1 MHSNNYMW
9 SHELN
14 IKSIHSIGTTHKR
27 LLNMILVTL
36 IERSL
41 LVPAIPAGPL
51 VQPSHFLVPAPFLLC
66 SNQNKLCFSSTSR
79 EPTISDYPSL
89 LPPTNY
95 DHIYYQVHKL
105 KLLRLHYIT
114 GILCWGVWCWEPTGS
129 SACVQKGQILSANLL
144 GPVSLSLPLRCNP
157 YTQYSIL
164 LCSQ

>member
-1 MHSNNYMW
+1 MW

-14 IKSIHSIGTTHKR
+14 TKSIHSIGTTHKQ

-51 VQPSHFLVPAPFLLC
+51 VQPSHFSVPAPFLLC
-66 SNQNKLCFSSTSR
+66 SNHNKLCFSSTLR

-89 LPPTNY
+89 LPPANY

-105 KLLRLHYIT
+105 KLLRLHCIT
-114 GILCWGVWCWEPTGS
+114 GILCWGVRCWDPTGS
-129 SACVQKGQILSANLL
+129 SIHVQKDQILSANLL